1 MDDPHRRLAN
11 IVEAWQIR
19 RAELVEAQPPDD
31 ERRAA
36 WLRDFAAAHNAAT
49 RQLVRELA
57 EQSPE
62 FWSALRELAGNAHRV
77 MRGDTVWDQVKF
89 WIRDFRDSFGHF
101 GASEHWADEL
111 RQIRT
116 DITNDEDRHGPPK
129 QRRKSWR
136 DGWPA
141 RSVKT

>member
-1 MDDPHRRLAN
+1 MDDPHRRVTN
-11 IVEAWQIR
+11 IVEAWQVR

-31 ERRAA
+31 ERRTA

-116 DITNDEDRHGPPK
+116 DITTDEGRHGPPK
-129 QRRKSWR
+129 QHRKSWR

-141 RSVKT
+141 RSAKT